1 MTYNEFM
8 NRPLWLYDRIKH
20 DADHVA
26 FLFEICVK
34 STGMLGERVQTSP
47 SDRNAKSYAAYIDA
61 NNALQELVHEFN
73 NAKEEVVQFL
83 YDNLDYDDA
92 DLLEWKYINA
102 KDLKDIAEIKGLAYQ
117 TVKNRMSMAEKRA
130 IRKYINLVPEST
142 EKYH

>member
-1 MTYNEFM
+1 MTYDEFM
-8 NRPLWLYDRIKH
+8 NRPLWLYDRIQH

-47 SDRNAKSYAAYIDA
+47 SDRSAKSYAAYIDA
-61 NNALQELVHEFN
+61 NDALQELVHEFN
-73 NAKEEVVQFL
+73 DAKNDVIDFL
-83 YDNLDYDDA
+83 YENLEYEDA

-117 TVKNRMSMAEKRA
+117 TVKNRMSVAERRA
-130 IRKYINLVPEST
+130 M
-142 EKYH
+142 EKYKFSTKKY